1 MQDLLDDYAHSNALR
16 EESPWL
22 KLLLGLGA
30 LLICVSSATPIAPL
44 FVVITMSLI
53 TVTVARIPCRFYSKL
68 LLIPISFAFLSS
80 AVVAFVHGTGQ
91 QIFAANLLGIDL
103 VLRADG
109 ANLALLLIARTLGG
123 ICSLLFLAL
132 TTPMIE
138 IFAVLK
144 FLRMPQSSIELSMM
158 IYRYI
163 FVFLDQ
169 AAKIHSAQIMRLGDL
184 GVKNSISSFAM
195 LSSVL
200 FLRAWEQGER
210 LIIAMDARCYD
221 GKLDLVEPGSKAE
234 PKAIF
239 VVVGYIIV
247 AAAIAILTRN
257 IQLL

>member
-16 EESPWL
+16 EVSPWL
-22 KLLLGLGA
+22 KLLLCLGA
-30 LLICVSSATPIAPL
+30 LLICISSATPIAPM

-53 TVTVARIPCRFYSKL
+53 TLIVAKIPGSLYSKL

-80 AVVAFVHGTGQ
+80 AVVAFLHGTGQ
-91 QIFAANLLGIDL
+91 QIFAADL
-103 VLRADG
+103 WGLDLILRADG

-132 TTPMIE
+132 TTPIIE

-144 FLRMPQSSIELSMM
+144 SLRMPQSSIELSMM

-169 AAKIHSAQIMRLGDL
+169 ATKIHSAQIMRLGDL

-210 LIIAMDARCYD
+210 LIIAMDARCND
-221 GKLDLVEPGSKAE
+221 GKLDLMEAGSKAE
-234 PKAIF
+234 PKAILM
-239 VVVGYIIV
+239 VICYIIV
-247 AAAIAILTRN
+247 ATAIAIFTRD